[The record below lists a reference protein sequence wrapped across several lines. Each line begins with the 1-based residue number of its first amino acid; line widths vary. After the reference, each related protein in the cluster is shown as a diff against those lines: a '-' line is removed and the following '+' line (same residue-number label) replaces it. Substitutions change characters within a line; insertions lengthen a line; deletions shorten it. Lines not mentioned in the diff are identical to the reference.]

1 MITINTNS
9 KLVKIYEFLTGNV
22 YTSDKPQSIYQMVW
36 HLILVILFSPF
47 LAIYGF
53 VERNKNIRY
62 VTRFTKRITRI
73 FTVILVYSFFNV
85 LGLMMLSDSIVEA
98 DGNFWKLYE
107 MFGTLCYFIGALA
120 WIIIFGIVIIAFEVC
135 LLLARVVTLSWKF
148 IIKKLFKNKKT
159 EKKKSIIESSM
170 KRKDWIAFIKGKIC
184 PRINWKEVE
193 NN

>member
-22 YTSDKPQSIYQMVW
+22 YTSDKPQSICSMVW

-62 VTRFTKRITRI
+62 VTCFSKRITRI

-85 LGLMMLSDSIVEA
+85 LGLMMLSDSIVES

-120 WIIIFGIVIIAFEVC
+120 WIIIFGIVIIAFAVC

>member
-22 YTSDKPQSIYQMVW
+22 YTSDKPQSICPMVW

-62 VTRFTKRITRI
+62 VTCFSKRITRI
-73 FTVILVYSFFNV
+73 FTVILVYSFFNA
-85 LGLMMLSDSIVEA
+85 LGLMMLSDSIVES

-120 WIIIFGIVIIAFEVC
+120 WIIIFGIVIIAFAVC

>member
-22 YTSDKPQSIYQMVW
+22 YASDKPQSICPMVW

-47 LAIYGF
+47 LALYGF

-73 FTVILVYSFFNV
+73 FTVILVYSLLNV

-120 WIIIFGIVIIAFEVC
+120 WIIIFGIVIIAFAVC

>member
-22 YTSDKPQSIYQMVW
+22 YTSDKPQSICPMVW

-73 FTVILVYSFFNV
+73 FTVILVYSFFNA
-85 LGLMMLSDSIVEA
+85 LGLMMLSDSIVES

-120 WIIIFGIVIIAFEVC
+120 WIIIFGIVIIAFAVC